1 MESQKIITNDEAI
14 EKFFD
19 RKIDKIYP
27 SVEEFKKALKFGKRL
42 RFYMGADS
50 TAPKLHIGHILPFLK
65 MAELQKMGHEIIF
78 LIGDFTAMIGDP
90 TDKSSARVKL
100 TKEVV
105 NENAKNF
112 QSQIDKIIDF
122 ESKENP
128 AKVEYNSK
136 WDSKLNFED
145 VIELASNFTVQQM
158 IERDMFQKRLQDK
171 KPIFLHEFLY
181 PLIQGYDSVAMDVDG
196 EFGGTDQT
204 FNMLAGRD
212 LVKVYNKKDKFVIT
226 TKLLLSSDGVNKMS
240 KSVGNCIYIKDSP
253 EEKYGKVMAIPDSLL
268 IHYYELLSDQDE
280 NGFAILKEK
289 VTQNE
294 NPMQIK
300 KDLAYIV
307 VRMFDGEDS
316 AQKAQKFF
324 EDTVQNKQIPT
335 EIETISKDTLRIE
348 GGIITLK
355 DLLVKMGFVDSNSD
369 AKRLILDNAVEI
381 DDIVITDPNT
391 QININSTTLVKAGKR
406 KWKKLI

>member
-1 MESQKIITNDEAI
+1 MDSKNIDIDESVI

-27 SVEEFKKALKFGKRL
+27 SKEEFKKALKSGQKL

-50 TAPKLHIGHILPFLK
+50 TAPRLHIGHILPFLK

-90 TDKSSARVKL
+90 TDKSATRVKL
-100 TKEVV
+100 TKEAVT
-105 NENAKNF
+105 ENAKSFLN
-112 QSQIDKIIDF
+112 QIDKIIDF
-122 ESKENP
+122 SSQGNP
-128 AKVEYNSK
+128 AKIQYNSE
-136 WDSKLNFED
+136 WNSKLNFER
-145 VIELASNFTVQQM
+145 ILELASNFTVQQM
-158 IERDMFQKRLQDK
+158 IERDMFQKRLQNN

-181 PLIQGYDSVAMDVDG
+181 PLIQAYDSVAMDVDG

-204 FNMLAGRD
+204 FNMLAGRE
-212 LVKVYNKKDKFVIT
+212 LVKVYKRKEKFVIT
-226 TKLLLSSDGVNKMS
+226 TKLLLSSDGINKMS
-240 KSVGNCIYIKDSP
+240 KSLGNCIFITDNP

-268 IHYYELLSDQDE
+268 SHYYELLSDKNE
-280 NGFAILKEK
+280 SEFAILNQEILENK
-289 VTQNE
+289 

-300 KDLAYIV
+300 KDLAYMV
-307 VRMFDGEDS
+307 VKMFDGEES
-316 AQKAQKFF
+316 AQKARQHF

-335 EIETISKDTLRIE
+335 EIENISKKELNLDGEIS
-348 GGIITLK
+348 LK
-355 DLLVKMGFVDSNSD
+355 DLLVRMGFVDSNSD

-381 DDIVITDPNT
+381 DNVVISDPNL
-391 QININSTTLVKAGKR
+391 QIDIDSIKLVRAGKR

>member
-1 MESQKIITNDEAI
+1 
-14 EKFFD
+14 
-19 RKIDKIYP
+19 
-27 SVEEFKKALKFGKRL
+27 
-42 RFYMGADS
+42 
-50 TAPKLHIGHILPFLK
+50 
-65 MAELQKMGHEIIF
+65 
-78 LIGDFTAMIGDP
+78 MIGDP